1 MLFHYNRQTSVELN
15 LYFQA
20 LHENHA
26 AQIKQLTD
34 EIAAL
39 RQRLHETDGKHQ
51 VWNDALNE

>member
-1 MLFHYNRQTSVELN
+1 MLFHYNLQTSVELN

-51 VWNDALNE
+51 V